1 MKKLTIVVFIIIC
14 ASFVLCM
21 IPYERSIIF
30 METRSENPTTYYK
43 ELEDVD
49 EFKIIYTHSIHLTDV
64 YESYVA
70 LPSNAIQ
77 MLSMEYSDVAIG
89 MPGYAEEG
97 QTLLYENGIYK
108 LQYDD
113 AKLTNFVLHIGNVDF
128 RLDLQHN
135 NETVELKKFLT
146 RGKSY
151 DVRIQKLSLYE
162 KMKGVELNEQ
172 K

>member
-1 MKKLTIVVFIIIC
+1 MKKLTLIIFVVIC
-14 ASFVLCM
+14 ASIVLCV
-21 IPYERSIIF
+21 IPYERTITF
-30 METRSENPTTYYK
+30 VETRSKNPTLYYK
-43 ELEDVD
+43 QLENID
-49 EFKIIYTHSIHLTDV
+49 EFQIIYTHSIHLTDV

-97 QTLLYENGIYK
+97 QTLHYENGIYK

-113 AKLTNFVLHIGNVDF
+113 AKLNNFVLHIGNVDY

-135 NETVELKKFLT
+135 NETIELKEILT

-151 DVRIQKLSLYE
+151 SVKIQKLSFYE